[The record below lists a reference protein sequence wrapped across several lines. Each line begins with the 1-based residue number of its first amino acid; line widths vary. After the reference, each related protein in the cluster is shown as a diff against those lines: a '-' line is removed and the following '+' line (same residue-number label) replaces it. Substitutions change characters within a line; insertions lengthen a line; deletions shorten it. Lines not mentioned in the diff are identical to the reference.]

1 VRGYVMELK
10 FNKEFKSEKKE
21 HPEFSNKV
29 IGMIVK
35 DHMRLEE
42 KKESMKERKK
52 EKKKR
57 K

>member
-1 VRGYVMELK
+1 MELK